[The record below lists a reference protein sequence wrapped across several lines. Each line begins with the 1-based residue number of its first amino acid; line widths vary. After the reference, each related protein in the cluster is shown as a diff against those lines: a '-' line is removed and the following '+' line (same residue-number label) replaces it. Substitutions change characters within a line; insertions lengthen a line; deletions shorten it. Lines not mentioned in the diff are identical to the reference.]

1 MEKNLPQ
8 YNYWAEKFEMLP
20 MYFMSFYGAQNL
32 QDVLEV
38 LLYITQALTEWRN
51 HLGTVFQS

>member
-1 MEKNLPQ
+1 
-8 YNYWAEKFEMLP
+8 

-38 LLYITQALTEWRN
+38 CAQLIFFHRDVDEGVLRVCLASPVNSTIDRN
-51 HLGTVFQS
+51 DNLA

>member
-38 LLYITQALTEWRN
+38 LFYTTQALAEWRN
-51 HLGTVFQS
+51 HLGPVFES

>member
-38 LLYITQALTEWRN
+38 LLYTTQALTE
-51 HLGTVFQS
+51 

>member
-1 MEKNLPQ
+1 
-8 YNYWAEKFEMLP
+8 

-38 LLYITQALTEWRN
+38 LLYTTQALTEWRN
-51 HLGTVFQS
+51 HLGPVFES